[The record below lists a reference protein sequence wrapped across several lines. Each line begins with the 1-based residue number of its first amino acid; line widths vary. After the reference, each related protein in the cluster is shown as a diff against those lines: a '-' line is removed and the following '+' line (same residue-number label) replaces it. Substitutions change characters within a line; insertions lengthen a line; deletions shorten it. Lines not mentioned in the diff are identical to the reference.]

1 MLAILAR
8 QSPTIICQN
17 NSGMIILEHDINV
30 NTATLILHKV
40 IGTHHQTDHIGNT
53 YQLYLCGD
61 TSAQILLP

>member
-1 MLAILAR
+1 
-8 QSPTIICQN
+8 
-17 NSGMIILEHDINV
+17 MIILEHDINV

-61 TSAQILLP
+61 TGAQILLP